1 MNIQDY
7 INIFKLII
15 IIYILLIPTI
25 NFNINNFLKLL
36 IILIII
42 YTINIDISLTI
53 LLIFAFLL
61 NIHYNNK
68 KIIDNML
75 IKNKY

>member
-7 INIFKLII
+7 LNIFKLLV

-25 NFNINNFLKLL
+25 NININNFIVKLL

-42 YTINIDISLTI
+42 YASQYDITLCI
-53 LLIFAFLL
+53 LIIFAFLL

-68 KIIDNML
+68 KIIYNIL
-75 IKNKY
+75 NIS

>member
-7 INIFKLII
+7 LNIFKLLV

-25 NFNINNFLKLL
+25 NININNFIMKLL

-42 YTINIDISLTI
+42 YASQYDITLCI
-53 LLIFAFLL
+53 LIIFAFLL

-68 KIIDNML
+68 KIIYNIL
-75 IKNKY
+75 NIS